1 MNTNILKEFKLIL
14 FYKNLINIIF
24 NDTYVNYTYKITLIC
39 ILFLILSFFESFL
52 NIFINFESF
61 MFNQYLCKNIHRY
74 FYDIYDI
81 SVKSKYRYIRIYQYL
96 KPYL

>member
-52 NIFINFESF
+52 NIFINFKSF
-61 MFNQYLCKNIHRY
+61 MFN
-74 FYDIYDI
+74 
-81 SVKSKYRYIRIYQYL
+81 
-96 KPYL
+96 